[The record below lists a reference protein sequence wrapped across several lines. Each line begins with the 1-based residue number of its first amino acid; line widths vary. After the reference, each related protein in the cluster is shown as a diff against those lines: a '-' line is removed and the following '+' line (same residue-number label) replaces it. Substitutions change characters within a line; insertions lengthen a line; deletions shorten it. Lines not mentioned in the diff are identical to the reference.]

1 MIYCI
6 QSKALHSFFNLVPN
20 VDFIVVEDYETF
32 KKFMDGYEFLF
43 DTPRKAELIHYEDM
57 NIEYSTWK
65 EEARRHNHKVKY
77 NYKIN
82 PFNYRRQQ
90 NEKKYVTSSIIDVSW
105 APLETPRKPDRVE
118 NLAMRSMQSD
128 DVKEFMKI
136 LQAYPDFR
144 DLGDS
149 RKFDSSEQLI
159 EKLDYAQHSRMYIGS
174 SCSWSKIAV
183 RSGSSTYPFVNMQ
196 YFKPYRS
203 RLDLITYTLLG
214 VVKY

>member
-6 QSKALHSFFNLVPN
+6 QSKALKSFFNLVPN

-32 KKFMDGYEFLF
+32 KMFMME
-43 DTPRKAELIHYEDM
+43 
-57 NIEYSTWK
+57 
-65 EEARRHNHKVKY
+65 
-77 NYKIN
+77 
-82 PFNYRRQQ
+82 
-90 NEKKYVTSSIIDVSW
+90 SS
-105 APLETPRKPDRVE
+105 
-118 NLAMRSMQSD
+118 

-136 LQAYPDFR
+136 MQAHPDFR

-159 EKLDYAQHSRMYIGS
+159 EKLNYAQHSRMYIGS

-183 RSGSSTYPFVNMQ
+183 KCDANTYPFVNMQ

-203 RLDLITYTLLG
+203 RLDLITHTLLG
-214 VVKY
+214 CVKF